1 MRKPTQAQVQEQAQ
15 QAARGPVKV
24 AQPAWVLSYD
34 RATQTA
40 TIQIAT
46 AYKVRNDAGELVA
59 RVRPPVANV
68 PVQFCGSVTWDL
80 EEGEW
85 GMALIADRSLDEW
98 KATASQSV
106 DPRDPRRFDVT
117 DAVFLA
123 GVRPA
128 ADPLPARALPT
139 GTAPN
144 DEVVIWD
151 RDKGGGIKLGD
162 STATKAV
169 ALDPDVQAQMAILE
183 TAILSAVSAAIL
195 SVTPP
200 PAVVPDGGLVAFTA
214 FQSTLTA
221 ALAAWPSSMGATK
234 VKAV

>member
-80 EEGEW
+80 EDGEW
-85 GMALIADRSLDEW
+85 GMALIADRSMDEW

-128 ADPLPARALPT
+128 ADPLPS
-139 GTAPN
+139 TAYKN
-144 DEVVIWD
+144 GSVVLWD
-151 RDKGGGIKLGD
+151 RGTGEVLLGD
-162 STATKAV
+162 SSASGAV
-169 ALDPDVQAQMAILE
+169 VLE
-183 TAILSAVSAAIL
+183 TFLSAFGPVGPVGPLQEIIAGI
-195 SVTPP
+195 
-200 PAVVPDGGLVAFTA
+200 
-214 FQSTLTA
+214 TLA
-221 ALAAWPSSMGATK
+221 GGATVELSALLVLLQGGAYK
-234 VKAV
+234 TSTVKAV